1 MSIQAFPIYLN
12 SQGFKAP
19 EKGTYYLICKD
30 GAYMRVE
37 RAFGSAI
44 VKIGEMP
51 FLQEAP
57 SLFAWT
63 LPKLPACIVRQAKT
77 FFQRVFAEHRSESYL
92 TLLYSRALNQYR
104 LWCPSQTVT
113 YSSVDYDRTDSV
125 PDEEGVA
132 NQAGPMWQSVGTIH
146 SHCDFGAFHSGTD
159 TSDEASFD
167 GLHITIGHVDRE
179 EFSMVSTIAVCN
191 NRKEVDVLSV
201 VEGVEVAGETVSYQQ
216 GEVRGSYYRDKH
228 PRFRLSRVPD
238 RSLSWS
244 GMAGTPTTVGEIVD
258 GWMAKV
264 TKRAFTTYGGI
275 SYSSR
280 EYTPR
285 SMDDYSHAD
294 TRYRQRTLPFSG
306 TVSSSEWEPTDR
318 KPADDATNDIGGGS
332 RFYQFSAKWLTWLK
346 GGSK

>member
-1 MSIQAFPIYLN
+1 MTIQAFPVYLN

-37 RAFGSAI
+37 RAFGSAM
-44 VKIGEMP
+44 VKINEMP
-51 FLQEAP
+51 FLQDAP
-57 SLFAWT
+57 NLFTWN

-77 FFQRVFAEHRSESYL
+77 FFEKVFEDYRSESYL
-92 TLLYSRALNQYR
+92 TLLYSRVLNQYR
-104 LWCPSQTVT
+104 LWCPTQTVS

-125 PDEEGVA
+125 PDDEGVA
-132 NQAGPMWQSVGTIH
+132 NPEGPMWQSVGTIH

-167 GLHITIGHVDRE
+167 GLHITIGHVNRD

-201 VEGVEVAGETVSYQQ
+201 VEGVEVAGETVSYQP

-228 PRFRLSRVPD
+228 SRYRLSEVPD
-238 RSLSWS
+238 RSLEWK
-244 GMAGTPTTVGEIVD
+244 GMSGTPTTVGAIV
-258 GWMAKV
+258 GSWMPKV
-264 TKRAFTTYGGI
+264 TKRAFTNYGNPSYTARTYQPRGI
-275 SYSSR
+275 
-280 EYTPR
+280 
-285 SMDDYSHAD
+285 DDYAHAD
-294 TRYRQRTLPFSG
+294 TRTGQRSLPFSG
-306 TVSSSEWEPTDR
+306 SVSSSEWS
-318 KPADDATNDIGGGS
+318 PADSKKDDGEGS
-332 RFYQFSAKWLTWLK
+332 RFYKFSAKWLTWLK